1 MKLTLRVKMND
12 PEKSAFFDFI
22 CKLMVNYLMVNHF
35 YVISFIFYVMK
46 CVFYVMTLFFLCDCG
61 LKH

>member
-46 CVFYVMTLFFLCDCG
+46 CVFYVITLFFM
-61 LKH
+61 